1 MDSIKV
7 RSVKS
12 LLNTTTLAVFLILAF
27 PFLGQSQEKKTY
39 YTLQIASYP
48 NEELAKARLSKLPY
62 KDQAVFYRA
71 ANVKGKTWYRLYVGR
86 FETEKDAFTFQK
98 LFNEQIGD
106 KKSFVRL
113 VSMP

>member
-48 NEELAKARLSKLPY
+48 